1 MGLVDASKYP
11 KNLNKEN
18 DKFRTFDVII
28 VVSIVY
34 RYLCLKINV
43 HLKDSRLRLLNQT
56 RF

>member
-18 DKFRTFDVII
+18 DKFRTFNVII

-43 HLKDSRLRLLNQT
+43 HLIDSRLRLLNQT